1 MIWIRRFFG
10 TPIFLLLIVVLQAT
24 IFTNQITVRAL
35 NPTYY
40 LEIISSGDLYNF
52 ILKDVPKS
60 VLEEG
65 RPPNTSESNNPVW
78 ILSKNL
84 SNDEIIESLNR
95 IIPVDWLQSN
105 TETSFTEVGTYF
117 VGQSDSFSVQI
128 PVDERIEAASLE
140 ISQLIKNAEI
150 YDWLFETQIRP
161 QLKGI
166 SKTELPLGIQIS
178 EDSLM
183 NSVQNV
189 ITEKWVTNQID
200 SALFEIT
207 PYMVGRTDTFTIK
220 INTQE
225 FSQSAITE
233 TKTILSQGDTY
244 NSIFDNVAT
253 PAISSAIKNIPE
265 LPYQISLPE
274 DQLITTLKSSATPEW
289 IQSTTESVIDDVS
302 MYILGTKDEFNIVI
316 PLSPVKKNSVDG
328 ISVLLKDQLE
338 ERFDSLNP
346 LIEQTIDTDAIT
358 SNVMSQIEPLILSN
372 IPDSINFDEKT
383 LLSISPDAMDQLQS
397 VRDVM
402 KNGYIFT
409 ESDFEQ
415 LLSDSGNLQQFNEIR
430 DYLTGGFKF
439 SDEDYKQILTSQPQG
454 QALHNSIESIRSL
467 LALSGIFQILLYL
480 IPILIALIFG
490 FLGAKMLINKIIWA
504 SSSLL
509 ISSLVIFVIWN
520 FIFPI
525 YAYPLIESQINL
537 AITQLIT
544 EGTPY
549 FSTQLLVGERL
560 DFVAKW
566 IIEDLV
572 NGFISMSLIYVIGSG
587 FVLGV
592 CIVNKF
598 LRSLQNNK
606 KDITQKQKE
615 ELVNTFF
622 DIKQD

>member
-10 TPIFLLLIVVLQAT
+10 TPIFLLLVVVLQAT
-24 IFTNQITVRAL
+24 IFTNQITVRLL

-65 RPPNTSESNNPVW
+65 RPQNTSESNDPVW

-84 SNDEIIESLNR
+84 SNDEIIDSLNR

-178 EDSLM
+178 EDSLI

-233 TKTILSQGDTY
+233 TKTILS
-244 NSIFDNVAT
+244 F
-253 PAISSAIKNIPE
+253 E
-265 LPYQISLPE
+265 LCRL
-274 DQLITTLKSSATPEW
+274 
-289 IQSTTESVIDDVS
+289 
-302 MYILGTKDEFNIVI
+302 
-316 PLSPVKKNSVDG
+316 LSP
-328 ISVLLKDQLE
+328 
-338 ERFDSLNP
+338 
-346 LIEQTIDTDAIT
+346 
-358 SNVMSQIEPLILSN
+358 
-372 IPDSINFDEKT
+372 
-383 LLSISPDAMDQLQS
+383 
-397 VRDVM
+397 
-402 KNGYIFT
+402 
-409 ESDFEQ
+409 
-415 LLSDSGNLQQFNEIR
+415 
-430 DYLTGGFKF
+430 
-439 SDEDYKQILTSQPQG
+439 
-454 QALHNSIESIRSL
+454 
-467 LALSGIFQILLYL
+467 
-480 IPILIALIFG
+480 
-490 FLGAKMLINKIIWA
+490 
-504 SSSLL
+504 
-509 ISSLVIFVIWN
+509 
-520 FIFPI
+520 
-525 YAYPLIESQINL
+525 
-537 AITQLIT
+537 
-544 EGTPY
+544 
-549 FSTQLLVGERL
+549 ST
-560 DFVAKW
+560 
-566 IIEDLV
+566 
-572 NGFISMSLIYVIGSG
+572 
-587 FVLGV
+587 
-592 CIVNKF
+592 
-598 LRSLQNNK
+598 
-606 KDITQKQKE
+606 
-615 ELVNTFF
+615 
-622 DIKQD
+622 